1 MPLRT
6 YSLRVFGAAE
16 SVEEYQGPLRT
27 VVKQLGSRFLTV
39 YPDAQDVLVSAVL
52 RVPEELPAPADELL
66 RAARSVLPSELHERL
81 VVNEEPNR
89 PYELSAQLLEDRRR
103 GTAILPGALQA
114 PEDLKAWDD
123 FLLQAQPRA
132 LLELGTASGAFARW
146 LSARVE
152 WFKTIDIGRPDPGAP
167 GFVQLDL
174 WERPDAVRELI
185 AGAPRPFVIYCDNG
199 NKPRE
204 VDAFASALHV
214 GDFLA
219 VHDLGTEIFAEDIPL
234 NFTERLAFGLTGFYE
249 KTRVFLPGK

>member
-16 SVEEYQGPLRT
+16 NVEEYQGPLRT

-52 RVPEELPAPADELL
+52 R
-66 RAARSVLPSELHERL
+66 VLPSELHERL

-114 PEDLKAWDD
+114 PEDLRAWDD

-152 WFKTIDIGRPDPGAP
+152 WFKTVDIGRPDPGPP
-167 GFVQLDL
+167 GSFSSTSGSGQTLC
-174 WERPDAVRELI
+174 
-185 AGAPRPFVIYCDNG
+185 G
-199 NKPRE
+199 
-204 VDAFASALHV
+204 S
-214 GDFLA
+214 
-219 VHDLGTEIFAEDIPL
+219 
-234 NFTERLAFGLTGFYE
+234 
-249 KTRVFLPGK
+249 